1 MPTEGARRA
10 AQLYRYSMRVAV
22 VVVSA
27 LAATLGLATAAAP
40 SRVDRYRA
48 GDLAELRRHAAAQQ
62 LSALLTEL
70 ASPDRTTALAAMT
83 ALPSHPDAPHA
94 LAALATIAAGW
105 DRSTAAP
112 AAAAALAIARTLD
125 GDRAIRDELD
135 DEALADADAAW
146 TALADRG
153 DRWSDVR
160 AAAVTIAL
168 TLTTTRAATADSAP
182 DVDLARAR
190 FYTDGDPEV
199 RLAALEAT
207 PAPAPDAAL
216 ATAVARATDDLDP
229 AVRLVALQV
238 VCAGDPPR
246 GLRAL
251 GDAGR
256 AALYAVTAAADT
268 SRPGALLDAAR
279 CLAVDDAPE
288 AARALAAVR
297 QHAPRSLRAPLADL
311 ARRRRP

>member
-1 MPTEGARRA
+1 
-10 AQLYRYSMRVAV
+10 MRVVFLGAA
-22 VVVSA
+22 VVSA
-27 LAATLGLATAAAP
+27 VAAALGLAAAAAP
-40 SRVDRYRA
+40 TRVERYRA
-48 GDLAELRRHAAAQQ
+48 GDLAELRRAAAGQP
-62 LSALLTEL
+62 LAALVADLGST
-70 ASPDRTTALAAMT
+70 DRATALAAIT
-83 ALPSHPDAPHA
+83 ALPAHPDAPHA
-94 LAALATIAAGW
+94 LAALATVAGSW
-105 DRSTAAP
+105 DRSVAAP
-112 AAAAALAIARTLD
+112 AAAAALAIARNLD

-135 DEALADADAAW
+135 DEALADDAAAW
-146 TALADRG
+146 TALADRA

-168 TLTTTRAATADSAP
+168 ALTAARVATADTAP
-182 DVDLARAR
+182 DVDAARAR
-190 FYTDGDPEV
+190 FYTDDDPEV

-216 ATAVARATDDLDP
+216 AAVIARATDDGDA

-238 VCAGDPPR
+238 VCAGDAPR

-256 AALYAVTAAADT
+256 AALYAVTTAADA